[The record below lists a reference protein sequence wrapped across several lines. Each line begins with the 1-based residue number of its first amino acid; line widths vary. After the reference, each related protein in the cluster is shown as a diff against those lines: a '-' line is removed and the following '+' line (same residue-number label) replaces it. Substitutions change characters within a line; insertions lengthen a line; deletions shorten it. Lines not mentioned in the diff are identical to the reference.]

1 MHRYLDGN
9 NQLMSFFL
17 DNTMLQHTGVD
28 GFDDGGLGCGNVDL
42 ALACSDHVIGRFGRA
57 DSDRDDPDR

>member
-28 GFDDGGLGCGNVDL
+28 GVDEGGLGCGNVDL
-42 ALACSDHVIGRFGRA
+42 ALALA
-57 DSDRDDPDR
+57 